1 MMKAKYIIVLLLFFG
16 FTTQA
21 QEFFHRKNLADI
33 DVNTLTSQEL
43 NRFQRQIAATNMT
56 ELEMMSYLM
65 EKGLSRTEIANLM
78 RRMDQTSSRLS
89 KPIDWE
95 TEGTYNMRDRT
106 DPLINRMYLQSR
118 EFPDSLMFGSELFRN
133 IRLDFAPNL
142 QLATPLN
149 YVLGPGDE
157 INITLHGNQEVF
169 TDESIS
175 PNGSV
180 TLQYAGVVQV
190 GGLTVE
196 QAEEKIR
203 KILANRGFESL
214 ATGGTRLTVSV
225 NEYRSIPITVIG
237 AKMSGNYS
245 VPSVASAFHAL
256 VIAGGPHSRGSY
268 REIEVVRRGKIIQ
281 HIDLYRFMVHGDRSA
296 DVLLEEND
304 VINIPVY
311 ENLISIKGEVK
322 RSGFFQ
328 LIDGENFNDLLKYAG
343 GFTPL
348 AYNENIYVEQVGAKE
363 FSARDV
369 LKNEFASYQPAS
381 GDVIIVGSI
390 ANRYQNK
397 VSISGAIS
405 RPGNYGWHEG
415 LMLSNLVQRAG
426 GLLESA
432 LLSRG
437 LVYRSGRN
445 HENEYLRF
453 VPQQVLEGEAD
464 LALMDGDSIIFG
476 DRRRM
481 FPYEFINVVG
491 EVRKVDKYTYGKGMT
506 ALDAILLA
514 GGIKQGA
521 IANRIEIARR
531 IEGSNDM
538 QIARIIEAGSDA
550 ELILRAEEVELQP
563 LDIVIVKPNPDYMG
577 QQVVYVEGEVVYP
590 GTYVLLRRNERLSSV
605 LKRAGGINEIG
616 DENAVFIIRQNL
628 NPVIQEELKKMGLED
643 PDSYL
648 ALDSLLKSR
657 SVNGNNR
664 QRKTTTSP
672 AVGTARD
679 NRSFSASD
687 PFYGSRSL
695 PDAGIFDVD
704 EKSKTWHDV
713 YMLSDTIAINNVG
726 DLMRKEDD
734 RYDLHLQ
741 KDDRVVVLMRNN
753 TVAVKGMVN
762 NELTVNFMGK
772 KLKQYINEAGGTM
785 KSAQKGKIFV
795 IEPNGRARMT
805 RRVFGFRKYPDI
817 VPGSVVVVPEK
828 PETESRFSDPA
839 SMAAIASIL
848 ASATSLAFMIST
860 FNR

>member
-1 MMKAKYIIVLLLFFG
+1 MKAKYIIIFLLLVG
-16 FTTQA
+16 FSTQA
-21 QEFFHRKNLADI
+21 QELFHRKNLANI
-33 DVNTLTSQEL
+33 DVNKLSSQDL
-43 NRFQRQIAATNMT
+43 NRFQRQIASTNMT
-56 ELEMMSYLM
+56 ELEIMSYLM
-65 EKGLSRTEIANLM
+65 EKGLSRTEIASLM

-89 KPIDWE
+89 KPMEYDKDDMFYDAQE
-95 TEGTYNMRDRT
+95 RT

-118 EFPDSLMFGSELFRN
+118 EFPDSLIFGSELFRN
-133 IRLDFAPNL
+133 VQMDFAPNL
-142 QLATPLN
+142 QLATPVN

-169 TDESIS
+169 TDETIS
-175 PNGSV
+175 PKGSI

-203 KILANRGFESL
+203 KILIDRGFDAL
-214 ATGGTRLTVSV
+214 ASGGTKLTLSV
-225 NEYRSIPITVIG
+225 NEYRSFPITVIG
-237 AKMSGNYS
+237 AKYAGNYT

-256 VIAGGPHSRGSY
+256 VLAGGPHTRGSY
-268 REIEVVRRGKIIQ
+268 RHIEVIRKGKIIQ
-281 HIDLYRFMVHGDRSA
+281 RIDLYRFMVHGDRSH
-296 DVLLEEND
+296 DVTLQEND

-311 ENLISIKGEVK
+311 ENLVSLKGEVK
-322 RSGFFQ
+322 RPGFFQ
-328 LIDGENFNDLLKYAG
+328 LSEGENFETLLKYAG

-348 AYNENIYVEQVGAKE
+348 AYNENIYVEQVGGNE
-363 FSARDV
+363 FKTRDV
-369 LKNEFASYQPAS
+369 LKNEFGSYKPAS

-390 ANRYQNK
+390 ANRYHNK
-397 VSISGAIS
+397 VSISGAVS

-415 LMLSNLVQRAG
+415 LMLSNLVERAG

-453 VPQQVLEGEAD
+453 VPKQVLEGEAD
-464 LALMDGDSIIFG
+464 LALMDGDSIVFG

-550 ELILRAEEVELQP
+550 ELILQAEEVELQP

-605 LKRAGGINEIG
+605 LKRSGGINEIG

-657 SVNGNNR
+657 SVNGYSK
-664 QRKTTTSP
+664 QPKTTTNP

-679 NRSFSASD
+679 NRSLSAAD
-687 PFYGSRSL
+687 PFYGSGSL

-726 DLMRKEDD
+726 DLIRKQDD
-734 RYDLHLQ
+734 KYDLHLQ
-741 KDDRVVVLMRNN
+741 KDDRIVVLMRNN

-762 NELTVNFMGK
+762 NELTVNYMGK
-772 KLKQYINEAGGTM
+772 KLKHYINEAGGTM

-805 RRVFGFRKYPDI
+805 KRVFGFRKYPDI
-817 VPGSVVVVPEK
+817 IPGSVVVVPQK
-828 PETESRFSDPA
+828 PEGDGRYTDPA
-839 SMAAIASIL
+839 TMAAVASIL
-848 ASATSLAFMIST
+848 ASATGLAFMLST
-860 FNR
+860 YSR